1 MKIVVIGGSGLI
13 GSRVVARLRAQG
25 HEAAAASPASGVNAV
40 TGQGLDAALAGAQ
53 VVVDVANSPS
63 FAPDDVM
70 AFFRASTSKLAAAE
84 AKAGVMHHVALSIVG
99 TERLPDSGYFLAKLE
114 QERLIKAS
122 PVPWTIVRATQFFEF
137 LAAIGQGSAQDGEA
151 RLPTALMQPVAA
163 DDVADAV
170 ADAALAAPR
179 NGTVEVAG
187 PQALPMDHLVRRAL
201 QARGD
206 GLRVVGDAQARYFGA
221 AIDDR
226 SLTPAPGGHA
236 RIGALPFEA
245 WLARQA
251 V

>member
-13 GSRVVARLRAQG
+13 GSRVVERLRRQG
-25 HEAAAASPASGVNAV
+25 HEVLAASPATGVNAV
-40 TGQGLDAALAGAQ
+40 SGEGLDAALAGAQ
-53 VVVDVANSPS
+53 VVVDVSNSPS
-63 FAPDDVM
+63 FAADDVM
-70 AFFRASTSKLAAAE
+70 AFFRASQTNLAAAE
-84 AKAGVMHHVALSIVG
+84 AKAGVAHHVALSIVG

-122 PVPWTIVRATQFFEF
+122 PVPHTIVRATQFFEF

-163 DDVADAV
+163 NDVAQAV

-179 NGTVEVAG
+179 QGTLEVAG

-206 GLRVVGDAQARYFGA
+206 GLRVVGDTQARYFGA

-226 SLTPAPGGHA
+226 SLTPTPDGHA
-236 RIGALPFEA
+236 CIGALRFDD
-245 WLARQA
+245 WLARQPA
-251 V
+251 